1 MSLHFRFSVRSTLLQ
16 GGSRSV
22 VNMEWDKIW
31 AFNKKVNIKTLPGF
45 IMAAPDLQLVLVIPF
60 IH

>member
-1 MSLHFRFSVRSTLLQ
+1 MFSFYFQ

-31 AFNKKVNIKTLPGF
+31 AFNKKVRVSPLASHILSRPCCLN
-45 IMAAPDLQLVLVIPF
+45 AAVYANG
-60 IH
+60 